1 MTEIV
6 VFVLDTTR
14 GKPAA
19 GVPVTLEKRGEADDW
34 LAVAHGCTDE
44 SGCIPGFVSGRGRLA
59 AGRYRLIYDTSN
71 YFGAQDRARIFDEI
85 VVDFVLGC
93 DERYVLPLLLSPFG
107 YTTYRGS

>member
-14 GKPAA
+14 GKPAE
-19 GVPVTLEKRGEADDW
+19 GVHVRLEKCGDADDW
-34 LAVAHGCTDE
+34 LALAHGHTDE
-44 SGCIPGFVSGRGRLA
+44 SGCIPGFVSGIGKLS
-59 AGRYRLIYDTSN
+59 AGRYRLLYDTSN
-71 YFGAQDRARIFDEI
+71 YFAAQDMPSMFDEI